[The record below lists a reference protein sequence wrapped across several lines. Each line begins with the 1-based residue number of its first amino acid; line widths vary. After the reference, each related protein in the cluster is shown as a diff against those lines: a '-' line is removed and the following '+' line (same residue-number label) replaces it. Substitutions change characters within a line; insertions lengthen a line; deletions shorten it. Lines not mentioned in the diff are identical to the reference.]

1 MQIVKLLIVISIL
14 TQLSL
19 ADNNISKVEQK
30 KLDKASKVQPLSK
43 TKFWVTRD
51 NGDQYEMDL
60 LGKNFIVVSL
70 REKDADG
77 LIYAVDKDGLVWWAE
92 SISSGKMGHETPS
105 SIYPVLFKKAEHA
118 STENPSSSGRNNMDL
133 SLWFT
138 YRGHAIHLGNPNAPS
153 HGCIH
158 VGRRGAQT
166 LFDWANI
173 ETKIVITRER
183 YLPFVRSDLA
193 KVGYRASD
201 APKRI
206 QQYLRDNP
214 VSAPVLKPEVPQ
226 AEQNSTNLPSTEQAK
241 DLF

>member
-1 MQIVKLLIVISIL
+1 MKHLNTLLLI
-14 TQLSL
+14 LSL
-19 ADNNISKVEQK
+19 TLMASADQNLTKAEQK
-30 KLDKASKVQPLSK
+30 KLDRASKVKPLSK
-43 TKFWVTRD
+43 TRFWVTRD
-51 NGDQYEMDL
+51 NGEQYEMDL
-60 LGKNFIVVSL
+60 KGKNFIVVSL
-70 REKDADG
+70 REKNSDG
-77 LIYAVDKDGLVWWAE
+77 LLYAVDKDGLVWRADN
-92 SISSGKMGHETPS
+92 ISSGKMGHETPS
-105 SIYPVLFKKAEHA
+105 SIYPVLFKKEAHA
-118 STENPSSSGRNNMDL
+118 SEENPSSSGRNNMDL

-158 VGRRGAQT
+158 VGRKGARA

-183 YLPFVRSDLA
+183 YLPFVREDLA

-206 QQYLRDNP
+206 QQYLKANP
-214 VSAPVLKPEVPQ
+214 LKKPEVHSID
-226 AEQNSTNLPSTEQAK
+226 QNSSILQGTDAK